1 MIVLSKLID
10 DITTPIAMNVNRK
23 IECGKSRLLESNSV
37 SADTKTGRPRYGS
50 VREFRT
56 SELGAEVC
64 IYFSLL
70 ISS

>member
-1 MIVLSKLID
+1 MIVLSKLRV
-10 DITTPIAMNVNRK
+10 DINTPIIMNVNRK
-23 IECGKSRLLESNSV
+23 MECVDSRLLESNSV
-37 SADTKTGRPRYGS
+37 SADIKTGRPRYAS
-50 VREFRT
+50 VREFRN

>member
-1 MIVLSKLID
+1 MIVLSKLRGGIN
-10 DITTPIAMNVNRK
+10 TPITMNVNRK
-23 IECGKSRLLESNSV
+23 MEYVDRRLLELNSV
-37 SADTKTGRPRYGS
+37 SADIKTGCPRYET

>member
-10 DITTPIAMNVNRK
+10 DISIPITMNVNRK
-23 IECGKSRLLESNSV
+23 IELGYSRLLLPNSV
-37 SADTKTGRPRYGS
+37 SASIKTGSLRYAS
-50 VREFRT
+50 VRDFRT
-56 SELGAEVC
+56 SVLGAEVC